1 MHSVVNPIIQDNSY
15 LTLHYRI
22 GTPDGAD
29 IVNTFEGKPATLQ
42 LGAGQLAPTLEQML
56 LGLSTG
62 PERVRFELKPDAAFG
77 PRNPTLLQWVSL
89 KTLKDNSNLGEDYT
103 VGDLVEFNAPGGGR
117 YAGILR
123 ELGEASA
130 LFDFNHP
137 LAGQPI
143 VFEVQI
149 IGIL

>member
-1 MHSVVNPIIQDNSY
+1 MSSVATPVVQDDSY

-22 GTPDGAD
+22 GAPDGAD
-29 IVNTFEGKPATLQ
+29 IVNTFEGTPATLQ
-42 LGAGQLAPTLEQML
+42 LGGGQMAPTLEQAML
-56 LGLSTG
+56 GMAVGERRRIELA
-62 PERVRFELKPDAAFG
+62 PEQAFG
-77 PRNPTLLQWVSL
+77 PRNPDLLQRVSM
-89 KTLKDNSNLGEDYT
+89 KTLQENSNFGEAYS
-103 VGDLVEFNAPGGGR
+103 VGDLVEFNAPSGGR

-123 ELGEASA
+123 ELGDGWA

>member
-1 MHSVVNPIIQDNSY
+1 MSSVASPVVQDDSY

-22 GTPDGAD
+22 AAPDGAD
-29 IVNTFEGKPATLQ
+29 IVNTFEGTPATLQ
-42 LGAGQLAPTLEQML
+42 LGGGQIAPTLEQAL
-56 LGLSTG
+56 LGMTVGERRSIELA
-62 PERVRFELKPDAAFG
+62 PEQAFG
-77 PRNPTLLQWVSL
+77 PRNPELLQRVSM
-89 KTLKDNSNLGEDYT
+89 KTLQENSNFGEEYS
-103 VGDLVEFNAPGGGR
+103 VGDLVEFNAPSGGR

-123 ELGEASA
+123 ELGDGWA

>member
-1 MHSVVNPIIQDNSY
+1 MSSVATPVVQDDSY

-22 GTPDGAD
+22 AAPDGAD
-29 IVNTFEGKPATLQ
+29 IVNTFEGTPATLQ
-42 LGAGQLAPTLEQML
+42 LGGGQMAPTLEQAL
-56 LGLSTG
+56 LGMTVGERRRIELV
-62 PERVRFELKPDAAFG
+62 PEQAFG
-77 PRNPTLLQWVSL
+77 PRNPELLQRVSM
-89 KTLKDNSNLGEDYT
+89 KTLQENSNFGEAYS
-103 VGDLVEFNAPGGGR
+103 VGDLVEFNAPSGGR

-123 ELGEASA
+123 ELGDGWA

>member
-1 MHSVVNPIIQDNSY
+1 MSSVATPVVQDDSY

-22 GTPDGAD
+22 AAPDGAD
-29 IVNTFEGKPATLQ
+29 IVNTFEGTPATLQ
-42 LGAGQLAPTLEQML
+42 LGGGQMVPTLEQAL
-56 LGLSTG
+56 LGMTVGERRRIELA
-62 PERVRFELKPDAAFG
+62 PEQAFG
-77 PRNPTLLQWVSL
+77 PRNPELLQRVSM
-89 KTLKDNSNLGEDYT
+89 KTLQENSNFGEEYS
-103 VGDLVEFNAPGGGR
+103 VGDLVEFNAPSGGR

-123 ELGEASA
+123 ELGDGWA

-143 VFEVQI
+143 VFEAQI

>member
-1 MHSVVNPIIQDNSY
+1 MSSVATPVVQDNSY

-22 GTPDGAD
+22 GAPDGAD
-29 IVNTFEGKPATLQ
+29 IVNTFEGTPATMQ
-42 LGAGQLAPTLEQML
+42 LGGGQMAPTLEQAML
-56 LGLSTG
+56 GMTVGERRRVELT
-62 PERVRFELKPDAAFG
+62 PEQAFG
-77 PRNPTLLQWVSL
+77 PRNPDLLQRVSM
-89 KTLKDNSNLGEDYT
+89 KTLQENSNFGEEYS
-103 VGDLVEFNAPGGGR
+103 VGDLVEFNAPSGGR

-123 ELGEASA
+123 ELGDGWA

>member
-1 MHSVVNPIIQDNSY
+1 MSSVATPVVQDDSY

-22 GTPDGAD
+22 AAPDGAD
-29 IVNTFEGKPATLQ
+29 IVNTFEGTPATLQ
-42 LGAGQLAPTLEQML
+42 LGGGQMAPTLEQAL
-56 LGLSTG
+56 LGMTVGERRRIELA
-62 PERVRFELKPDAAFG
+62 PEQAFG
-77 PRNPTLLQWVSL
+77 PRNPELLQRVSM
-89 KTLKDNSNLGEDYT
+89 KTLQENSNFGEAYS
-103 VGDLVEFNAPGGGR
+103 VGDLVEFNAPSGGR

-123 ELGEASA
+123 ELGDGWA

>member
-1 MHSVVNPIIQDNSY
+1 MSSAVTPVVQDDSY

-22 GTPDGAD
+22 AAPDGAD
-29 IVNTFEGKPATLQ
+29 IVNTFEGTPATLQ
-42 LGAGQLAPTLEQML
+42 LGGGQMAPTLEQSL
-56 LGLSTG
+56 LGMTVGARRRTELA
-62 PERVRFELKPDAAFG
+62 PEQAFG
-77 PRNPTLLQWVSL
+77 PRNPELLQRVSM
-89 KTLKDNSNLGEDYT
+89 KTLQENSNFGEAYS
-103 VGDLVEFNAPGGGR
+103 VGDLVEFNAPSGGR

-123 ELGEASA
+123 ELGDGWA

>member
-1 MHSVVNPIIQDNSY
+1 MSSVATPVVQDDSY

-22 GTPDGAD
+22 AAPDGAD
-29 IVNTFEGKPATLQ
+29 IVNTFEGTPATLQ
-42 LGAGQLAPTLEQML
+42 LGGGQMAPTLEQAL
-56 LGLSTG
+56 LGMTVGERRRIELA
-62 PERVRFELKPDAAFG
+62 PEQAFG
-77 PRNPTLLQWVSL
+77 PRNPELLQRVSM
-89 KTLKDNSNLGEDYT
+89 KTLQENSNFGEEYS
-103 VGDLVEFNAPGGGR
+103 VGDLVEFNAPSGGR

-123 ELGEASA
+123 ELGDGWA

>member
-1 MHSVVNPIIQDNSY
+1 MSSVASPVVQDDSY

-22 GTPDGAD
+22 AAPDGAD
-29 IVNTFEGKPATLQ
+29 IVNTFEGTPATLQ
-42 LGAGQLAPTLEQML
+42 LGGGQMAPTLEQAL
-56 LGLSTG
+56 LGMTVGERRSIELA
-62 PERVRFELKPDAAFG
+62 PEQAFG
-77 PRNPTLLQWVSL
+77 PRNPELLQRVSM
-89 KTLKDNSNLGEDYT
+89 KTLQENSSFGEEYS
-103 VGDLVEFNAPGGGR
+103 VGDLVEFNAPSGGR

-123 ELGEASA
+123 ELGDGWA

>member
-1 MHSVVNPIIQDNSY
+1 MSSVAPPVVQDDSY

-22 GTPDGAD
+22 AAPDGAD
-29 IVNTFEGKPATLQ
+29 IVNTFEGTPATLQ
-42 LGAGQLAPTLEQML
+42 LGGGQMAPTLEQAL
-56 LGLSTG
+56 LGMTVGERRSIELA
-62 PERVRFELKPDAAFG
+62 PEQAFG
-77 PRNPTLLQWVSL
+77 PRNPELLQRVSM
-89 KTLKDNSNLGEDYT
+89 KTLQENSNFGEEYS
-103 VGDLVEFNAPGGGR
+103 VGDLVEFNAPSGGR

-123 ELGEASA
+123 ELGDGWA

>member
-1 MHSVVNPIIQDNSY
+1 MSSVATPVVQDNSY

-22 GTPDGAD
+22 GAPDGAD
-29 IVNTFEGKPATLQ
+29 IVNTFEGTPATMQ
-42 LGAGQLAPTLEQML
+42 LGGGQMAPTLEQAML
-56 LGLSTG
+56 GMTVGERRRIELA
-62 PERVRFELKPDAAFG
+62 PEQAFG
-77 PRNPTLLQWVSL
+77 PRNPDLLQRVSM
-89 KTLKDNSNLGEDYT
+89 KTLQENSNFGEEYS
-103 VGDLVEFNAPGGGR
+103 VGDLVEFNAPSGGR

-123 ELGEASA
+123 ELGEGWA

>member
-1 MHSVVNPIIQDNSY
+1 MSSVATPVVQDDSY

-22 GTPDGAD
+22 AAPDGAD
-29 IVNTFEGKPATLQ
+29 IVNTFEGTPATLQ
-42 LGAGQLAPTLEQML
+42 LGGGQMAPTLEQAL
-56 LGLSTG
+56 LGMSVGERRRIDLA
-62 PERVRFELKPDAAFG
+62 PEQAFG
-77 PRNPTLLQWVSL
+77 PRNPELLQRVSM
-89 KTLKDNSNLGEDYT
+89 KTLQENSNFGEAYS
-103 VGDLVEFNAPGGGR
+103 VGDLVEFNAPSGGR

-123 ELGEASA
+123 ELGDGWA

>member
-1 MHSVVNPIIQDNSY
+1 MSSVAPPVVQDDSY

-22 GTPDGAD
+22 AAPDVAD
-29 IVNTFEGKPATLQ
+29 IVNTFEGTPATLQ
-42 LGAGQLAPTLEQML
+42 LGGGQMAPTLEQAL
-56 LGLSTG
+56 LGMTVGERRSIELA
-62 PERVRFELKPDAAFG
+62 PEQAFG
-77 PRNPTLLQWVSL
+77 PRNPELLQRVSM
-89 KTLKDNSNLGEDYT
+89 KTLQENSNFGEEYS
-103 VGDLVEFNAPGGGR
+103 VGDLVEFNAPSGGR

-123 ELGEASA
+123 ELGDGWA

>member
-1 MHSVVNPIIQDNSY
+1 MSSVATPVVQDNSY

-22 GTPDGAD
+22 GAPDGAD
-29 IVNTFEGKPATLQ
+29 IVNTFEGTPATMQ
-42 LGAGQLAPTLEQML
+42 LGGGQMAPTLEQAML
-56 LGLSTG
+56 GMTVGERRRVELA
-62 PERVRFELKPDAAFG
+62 PEQAFG
-77 PRNPTLLQWVSL
+77 PRNPDLLQRVSM
-89 KTLKDNSNLGEDYT
+89 KTLQENSNFGEEYS
-103 VGDLVEFNAPGGGR
+103 VGDLVEFNAPSGGR

-123 ELGEASA
+123 ELGDGWA

>member
-1 MHSVVNPIIQDNSY
+1 MSSVASPVVQDDSY

-22 GTPDGAD
+22 AAPDGAD
-29 IVNTFEGKPATLQ
+29 IVNTFEGTPATLQ
-42 LGAGQLAPTLEQML
+42 LGGGQMAPTLEQAL
-56 LGLSTG
+56 LGMTVGERRSIELA
-62 PERVRFELKPDAAFG
+62 PEQAFG
-77 PRNPTLLQWVSL
+77 PRNPELLQRVSM
-89 KTLKDNSNLGEDYT
+89 KTLQENSNFGEEYS
-103 VGDLVEFNAPGGGR
+103 VGDLVEFNAPSGGR

-123 ELGEASA
+123 ELGDGWA

>member
-1 MHSVVNPIIQDNSY
+1 MSSVATPVVQDDSY

-22 GTPDGAD
+22 AAPDGAD
-29 IVNTFEGKPATLQ
+29 IVNTFEGTPATLQ
-42 LGAGQLAPTLEQML
+42 LGGGQMAPTLEQAL
-56 LGLSTG
+56 LGMAVGERRSIELA
-62 PERVRFELKPDAAFG
+62 PEQAFG
-77 PRNPTLLQWVSL
+77 PRNPELLQRVSM
-89 KTLKDNSNLGEDYT
+89 KTLQENSNFGEEYS
-103 VGDLVEFNAPGGGR
+103 VGDLVEFNAPSGGR

-123 ELGEASA
+123 ELGDGWA

>member
-1 MHSVVNPIIQDNSY
+1 MSSVATPVVQDDSY

-22 GTPDGAD
+22 AAPDGAD
-29 IVNTFEGKPATLQ
+29 IVNTFEGTPATLQ
-42 LGAGQLAPTLEQML
+42 LGGGQMAPTLEQAL
-56 LGLSTG
+56 LGMTVGERRRIELA
-62 PERVRFELKPDAAFG
+62 PEQAFG
-77 PRNPTLLQWVSL
+77 PRNPELLQRVSM
-89 KTLKDNSNLGEDYT
+89 KTLQENSNFGEEYS
-103 VGDLVEFNAPGGGR
+103 VGDLVEFNAPSGGR

-123 ELGEASA
+123 ELGDGWA

-143 VFEVQI
+143 VFEAQI

>member
-1 MHSVVNPIIQDNSY
+1 MNSVAPPVVQDDSY

-22 GTPDGAD
+22 AAPDGAD
-29 IVNTFEGKPATLQ
+29 IVNTFEGTPATLQ
-42 LGAGQLAPTLEQML
+42 LGGGQMAPTLEQAL
-56 LGLSTG
+56 LGMHVGERRSIELA
-62 PERVRFELKPDAAFG
+62 PEQAFG
-77 PRNPTLLQWVSL
+77 PRNPELLQRVSM
-89 KTLKDNSNLGEDYT
+89 KTLQENSNFGEAYT
-103 VGDLVEFNAPGGGR
+103 VGDLVEFNAPSGGR

-123 ELGEASA
+123 ELGDGWA

>member
-1 MHSVVNPIIQDNSY
+1 MNSVASPVVQNDSY

-22 GTPDGAD
+22 GAPDGAD
-29 IVNTFEGKPATLQ
+29 IVNTFEGTPATLQ
-42 LGAGQLAPTLEQML
+42 LGGGQMAPTLEQAL
-56 LGLSTG
+56 LGMSVGERRSIELA
-62 PERVRFELKPDAAFG
+62 PEQAFG
-77 PRNPTLLQWVSL
+77 PRNPELLQRVTM
-89 KTLKDNSNLGEDYT
+89 KTLQENSNFGEEYT
-103 VGDLVEFNAPGGGR
+103 VGDLVEFNAPSGGR

-123 ELGEASA
+123 ELGDGWA

>member
-1 MHSVVNPIIQDNSY
+1 MSSVATPVVQDDSY

-22 GTPDGAD
+22 AAPDGAD
-29 IVNTFEGKPATLQ
+29 IVNTFEGTPATLQ
-42 LGAGQLAPTLEQML
+42 LGGGQMAPTLEQAL
-56 LGLSTG
+56 LGMTVGERRRIELA
-62 PERVRFELKPDAAFG
+62 PEQAFG
-77 PRNPTLLQWVSL
+77 PRNPELLQRVSM
-89 KTLKDNSNLGEDYT
+89 KTLQENSNFGEEYS
-103 VGDLVEFNAPGGGR
+103 VGDLVEFNAPSGGR

-123 ELGEASA
+123 ELGDGWA

-143 VFEVQI
+143 VFEARI

>member
-1 MHSVVNPIIQDNSY
+1 VVQDDSY

-22 GTPDGAD
+22 AAPDGAD
-29 IVNTFEGKPATLQ
+29 IVNTFEGTPATLQ
-42 LGAGQLAPTLEQML
+42 LGGGQMAPTLEQAL
-56 LGLSTG
+56 LGMTVGERRSIELA
-62 PERVRFELKPDAAFG
+62 PEQAFG
-77 PRNPTLLQWVSL
+77 PRNPELLQRVSM
-89 KTLKDNSNLGEDYT
+89 KTLQENSNFGEEYS
-103 VGDLVEFNAPGGGR
+103 VGDLVEFNAPSGGR

-123 ELGEASA
+123 ELGDGWA

>member
-1 MHSVVNPIIQDNSY
+1 MNSVAPPVVQDDSY

-22 GTPDGAD
+22 GAPDGAD
-29 IVNTFEGKPATLQ
+29 IVNTFEGTPATLQ
-42 LGAGQLAPTLEQML
+42 LGGGQMAPTLEQAL
-56 LGLSTG
+56 LGMNVGERRSIELA
-62 PERVRFELKPDAAFG
+62 PEQAFG
-77 PRNPTLLQWVSL
+77 PRNPELLQRVTM
-89 KTLKDNSNLGEDYT
+89 KTLQENSNFGEEYT
-103 VGDLVEFNAPGGGR
+103 VGDLVEFNAPSGGR

-123 ELGEASA
+123 ELGDGWA

>member
-1 MHSVVNPIIQDNSY
+1 MSSVATPVVQDNSY

-22 GTPDGAD
+22 GAPDGAD
-29 IVNTFEGKPATLQ
+29 IVNTFEGTPATLQ
-42 LGAGQLAPTLEQML
+42 LGGGQMAPTLEQAML
-56 LGLSTG
+56 GMAVGERRRIELA
-62 PERVRFELKPDAAFG
+62 PEQAFG
-77 PRNPTLLQWVSL
+77 PRNPELLQRVSM
-89 KTLKDNSNLGEDYT
+89 KTLQENSNFGEEYS
-103 VGDLVEFNAPGGGR
+103 VGDLVEFNAPSGGR

-123 ELGEASA
+123 ELGDGWA

>member
-1 MHSVVNPIIQDNSY
+1 MNSVASPVVQDDSY

-22 GTPDGAD
+22 GAPDGAD
-29 IVNTFEGKPATLQ
+29 IVNTFEGTPATLQ
-42 LGAGQLAPTLEQML
+42 LGGGQMAPTLEQAL
-56 LGLSTG
+56 LGMSVGERRSIELA
-62 PERVRFELKPDAAFG
+62 PEQAFG
-77 PRNPTLLQWVSL
+77 PRNPELLQRVTM
-89 KTLKDNSNLGEDYT
+89 KTLQENSNFGEEYT
-103 VGDLVEFNAPGGGR
+103 VGDLVEFNAPSGGR

-123 ELGEASA
+123 ELGDGWA

>member
-1 MHSVVNPIIQDNSY
+1 MSSVATPVVQDDSY

-22 GTPDGAD
+22 AAPDGAD
-29 IVNTFEGKPATLQ
+29 IVNTFEGTPATLQ
-42 LGAGQLAPTLEQML
+42 LGGGQMAPTLEQAL
-56 LGLSTG
+56 LGMSVGERRRIDLA
-62 PERVRFELKPDAAFG
+62 PEQAFG
-77 PRNPTLLQWVSL
+77 PRNPELLQRVSM
-89 KTLKDNSNLGEDYT
+89 KTLQENSNFGEEYS
-103 VGDLVEFNAPGGGR
+103 VGDLVEFNAPSGGR

-123 ELGEASA
+123 ELGDGWA

>member
-1 MHSVVNPIIQDNSY
+1 MSSVATPVVQDDSY

-22 GTPDGAD
+22 AAPDGAD
-29 IVNTFEGKPATLQ
+29 IVNTFEGTPATLQ
-42 LGAGQLAPTLEQML
+42 LGGGQMAPTLEQAL
-56 LGLSTG
+56 LGMAVGERRSIELA
-62 PERVRFELKPDAAFG
+62 PEQAFG
-77 PRNPTLLQWVSL
+77 PRNPELLQRVSM
-89 KTLKDNSNLGEDYT
+89 KTLQENSNFGEEYS
-103 VGDLVEFNAPGGGR
+103 VGDLVEFNAPSGGR

-123 ELGEASA
+123 ELGDGWA

-137 LAGQPI
+137 LAGLPI